1 MVTFRKGNGDHAK
14 RRGCKPILMKTMRT
28 VAKGLGNRCSK
39 TGQRR
44 KSRFV
49 NPEVPLFPE
58 PVNESLIQWPT
69 EKQILG
75 VSKQL
80 AQIGRMGV
88 RSEAKG
94 DYFHSGEL
102 AYQMQEIIR
111 ATNALFERGRRIRR
125 STTPA
130 ETH

>member
-1 MVTFRKGNGDHAK
+1 
-14 RRGCKPILMKTMRT
+14 MKTMRT
-28 VAKGLGNRCSK
+28 MTK
-39 TGQRR
+39 TLVGAYHKRHQPRR
-44 KSRFV
+44 KPRFD
-49 NPEVPLFPE
+49 PDIPLFPE
-58 PVNESLIQWPT
+58 PTNESLIQWPT

-80 AQIGRMGV
+80 AQIGRMGI

-125 STTPA
+125 SSSPV
-130 ETH
+130 EPH

>member
-1 MVTFRKGNGDHAK
+1 
-14 RRGCKPILMKTMRT
+14 MKTMRT
-28 VAKGLGNRCSK
+28 TTK
-39 TGQRR
+39 TLVGACHKRR
-44 KSRFV
+44 PRQKPRFGD
-49 NPEVPLFPE
+49 PEYNLFPE
-58 PVNESLIQWPT
+58 TTNESLIQWPT

-80 AQIGRMGV
+80 AQIGRMGI

-125 STTPA
+125 SASLA

>member
-1 MVTFRKGNGDHAK
+1 MGSSRNGKLDLVQAQGLHP
-14 RRGCKPILMKTMRT
+14 RLMKTMRT
-28 VAKGLGNRCSK
+28 TTK
-39 TGQRR
+39 TLVGACNKRRQRR
-44 KSRFV
+44 KPRFD
-49 NPEVPLFPE
+49 PDTPLFPE
-58 PVNESLIQWPT
+58 PTNESLIQWPT

-75 VSKQL
+75 VAKQL
-80 AQIGRMGV
+80 VQSGRMGV

-125 STTPA
+125 ASSLVEA
-130 ETH
+130 H

>member
-1 MVTFRKGNGDHAK
+1 
-14 RRGCKPILMKTMRT
+14 MKTMRIMT
-28 VAKGLGNRCSK
+28 RTNGNGHHKMRPK
-39 TGQRR
+39 R
-44 KSRFV
+44 KARFD
-49 NPEVPLFPE
+49 NPDEILFPE
-58 PVNESLIQWPT
+58 PTNEGLIQWPT

-88 RSEAKG
+88 RSEASG

-111 ATNALFERGRRIRR
+111 ATAALFERGRRIR
-125 STTPA
+125 
-130 ETH
+130 H